1 MALYWGLLSFAADN
15 QFESFDFGRST
26 IGEGTYRFKKQW
38 GAKPVALDWQDF
50 DINGLIQKRVESSTF
65 SKVIPISKLKP
76 MIILLWSKLPP
87 AMANTL
93 GPMFRRYI
101 SL

>member
-26 IGEGTYRFKKQW
+26 IGEGTFRFKKQW
-38 GAKPVALDWQDF
+38 GAKPVALDWQEF
-50 DINGLIQKRVESSTF
+50 DKNGLIIKTAKSSAF
-65 SKVIPISKLKP
+65 SNLKLIIIS
-76 MIILLWSKLPP
+76 LWSKLPP
-87 AMANTL
+87 AIANTL